1 MQEISRHPSYNVV
14 ICRRSAARL
23 SDKQKRSGS
32 MSEFFPNVPQIK
44 YEGRDSKNR
53 LAFKYYDPQ
62 RVILGKMME
71 EMSIP
76 PLMMNFSE

>member
-1 MQEISRHPSYNVV
+1 
-14 ICRRSAARL
+14 
-23 SDKQKRSGS
+23 